1 MPGGDENVRDV
12 LQVRYWPKADISV
25 ALRMSAI
32 GGKADIRLAPI
43 TVFIGG
49 NREVRAF
56 KSRETT
62 AERALKGPVLA
73 DRTSS

>member
-1 MPGGDENVRDV
+1 MNG
-12 LQVRYWPKADISV
+12 A
-25 ALRMSAI
+25 MSAI
-32 GGKADIRLAPI
+32 GTKRTSLVALHMSAFGGKADILDRKADIELAPI

-56 KSRETT
+56 ESRETA

>member
-32 GGKADIRLAPI
+32 GGKAGIRLAPI
-43 TVFIGG
+43 TVFIG
-49 NREVRAF
+49 AY
-56 KSRETT
+56 
-62 AERALKGPVLA
+62 
-73 DRTSS
+73 